1 MCVYIYI
8 FYIFLKYNAL
18 YSGVYYYSFKACL
31 NESKMFA
38 FANGLINNQAC
49 FEKSYI
55 YIYSFIY
62 SIRQNSIYCAV
73 YYYSYSHIHHIWFYI
88 FHKIKFSMFW
98 SVLFIQSTLK
108 WKWDAG
114 FCQWRYKQ
122 VIIFGKGL
130 SLAAPENWTQG
141 IDIASSL
148 RDSDQWRQ

>member
-1 MCVYIYI
+1 MWFIYIY
-8 FYIFLKYNAL
+8 FLYISKIQCSLFWSILL
-18 YSGVYYYSFKACL
+18 FFQSMFKWKQDVCL
-31 NESKMFA
+31 CQRTYKQSSMFWKV
-38 FANGLINNQAC
+38 I
-49 FEKSYI
+49 YI

-122 VIIFGKGL
+122 AIIFGKGL
-130 SLAAPENWTQG
+130 SLAAPENWTQ
-141 IDIASSL
+141 
-148 RDSDQWRQ
+148 WRHWYCK